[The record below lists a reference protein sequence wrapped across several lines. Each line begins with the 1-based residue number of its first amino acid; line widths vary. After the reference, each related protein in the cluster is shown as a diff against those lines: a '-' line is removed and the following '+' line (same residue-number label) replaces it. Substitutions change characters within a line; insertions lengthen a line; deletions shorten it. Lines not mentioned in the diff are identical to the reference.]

1 MYRRQANQVHS
12 IYVILSHI
20 NTTARQKMRVV
31 YVMFVEFRYL
41 ELYLLHCNNQVT
53 IVIMDRYVQRHCEVS
68 L

>member
-20 NTTARQKMRVV
+20 NTARQKMRVV

-41 ELYLLHCNNQVT
+41 ELYLQHCNNQVT
-53 IVIMDRYVQRHCEVS
+53 IVIMDRYVQIHCEVS

>member
-20 NTTARQKMRVV
+20 NTDRQKMRVV

-41 ELYLLHCNNQVT
+41 ELYLQHCNNQVT
-53 IVIMDRYVQRHCEVS
+53 IVIMDRYVQIHCEVS